1 MHPLERWCVQVRH
14 SAALKEAEW
23 LWDLLRPGY
32 DLAVTL
38 TACRGVERMMNG
50 VDSIRLHP
58 RCRGITE
65 TYEPE
70 VWERLMAEVHPGD
83 TVADVGANIGLYT
96 IALAQRVGS
105 AGRVVAFEPDL
116 ANATLLR
123 RNLALNPT
131 GAKVEVIEA
140 AVGNEEGEI
149 PFEMNGEVQSH
160 VSTHPDDRA
169 KLVRSVTLDKVF
181 ENEPLGLLKVDVE
194 GFEEKVLQGGAH
206 LLKDPSRKPR
216 RIFVEVHP
224 YAWASLGTTAKSL
237 MDLLKECGY
246 RLADL
251 QGKEVV
257 QLDTWGE
264 IIAYRGDG

>member
-14 SAALKEAEW
+14 STSLKEAKW

-32 DLAVTL
+32 NLAVTL
-38 TACRGVERMMNG
+38 TAPRGVERVMNG

-58 RCRGITE
+58 KCRGITE

-70 VWERLMAEVHPGD
+70 VWEKLMEEVRPGD

-116 ANATLLR
+116 ANVALLR
-123 RNLALNPT
+123 RNLALNPIGT
-131 GAKVEVIEA
+131 KVEVIEA
-140 AVGNEEGEI
+140 AVSNEEGEI
-149 PFEMNGEVQSH
+149 PFEMGGEVQSH
-160 VSTHPDDRA
+160 VSTRPNSRA

-181 ENEPLGLLKVDVE
+181 ENKPLGLLKIDVE
-194 GFEEKVLQGGAH
+194 GFEEKVLQGGTR

-216 RIFVEVHP
+216 KIFVEMHP
-224 YAWASLGTTAKSL
+224 FAWAPLGTTSKSIIH
-237 MDLLKECGY
+237 LLTECGY
-246 RLADL
+246 RLLDL
-251 QGKEVV
+251 KGKEVV
-257 QLDTWGE
+257 RVETWSE
-264 IIAYRGDG
+264 IIAYQR